1 MSRPAEKQHIVPMR
15 QFAPTGQDCRYDAY
29 TGDSE
34 DGASDPEDYN
44 DPYEDVD
51 SDPDPVPASEYNRVQ
66 QARSRDPDDDLEHTG
81 DADPDALSSD
91 SDRDEA
97 AQKEQSRERGSGR
110 SHAAKLRQKYASRGA
125 PEPIANT
132 AEFKKPPEEE
142 QLGIA
147 VDVLRALKLY
157 HQLTR
162 RDPKN
167 RDIMSSMQEFI
178 QHTHNSVNESIAP
191 LATPTEWQESRIL
204 HVNGKRVVKSDGIV
218 PIVKYILEHELD
230 PRECQIEEVG
240 LESIPEEGARSS
252 QPRRLVDE
260 EDEDEAEFDDAER
273 ILEREP
279 EIATQRAHGGMG
291 VKIVSSPQ

>member
-1 MSRPAEKQHIVPMR
+1 MR

-29 TGDSE
+29 IGDSE

-66 QARSRDPDDDLEHTG
+66 QARSCDPDDDLERTG

-91 SDRDEA
+91 SDRDESV
-97 AQKEQSRERGSGR
+97 QQESSRGSR
-110 SHAAKLRQKYASRGA
+110 QSHAAKLRKKYASRGA
-125 PEPIANT
+125 PEPISST

-162 RDPKN
+162 SDPKN

-178 QHTHNSVNESIAP
+178 RHTHNSVNESIAP
-191 LATPTEWQESRIL
+191 LTTPTEWQESRIL

-240 LESIPEEGARSS
+240 LESIPEEGARGSE
-252 QPRRLVDE
+252 PRRLVDE
-260 EDEDEAEFDDAER
+260 EDEDEAEFHDVER
-273 ILEREP
+273 ILDREP
-279 EIATQRAHGGMG
+279 AIATQQARGGAG